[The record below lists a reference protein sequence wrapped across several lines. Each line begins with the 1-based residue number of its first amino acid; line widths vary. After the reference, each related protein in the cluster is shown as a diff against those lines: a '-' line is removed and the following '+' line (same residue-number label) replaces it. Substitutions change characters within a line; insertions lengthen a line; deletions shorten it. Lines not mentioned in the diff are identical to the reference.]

1 MSLKLRSGQVAMV
14 VILVVLVGLTI
25 GVAVLGRSVT
35 NVGIS
40 LQEEERA
47 RSFSAAEAGVE
58 DALRQDLS
66 ILAGSGGNFSVGDSA
81 VTYTVAKLTNVV
93 SEIDPGEVVTV
104 NWAKS
109 DPGASSFSVNWTNG
123 SCGSVALI
131 STTITPLAAVT
142 HASFAS
148 GPQTF
153 NKGTGGLV
161 RFRIA
166 GCRSKVTIT
175 GQGGALSFFQ
185 VDSKGTSG
193 TSSSKVQVVRSAPAA
208 SGLLDFAL
216 FSGGNID

>member
-1 MSLKLRSGQVAMV
+1 MRFITRKGQVAMV

-66 ILAGSGGNFSVGDSA
+66 ILAGSGGNFSVGNSA
-81 VTYTVAKLTNVV
+81 VSYTVAKLTNVV
-93 SEIDPGEVVTV
+93 SEINPGEVVTI

-109 DPGASSFSVNWTNG
+109 DPGANSFSAAWTNG

-142 HASFAS
+142 HASFAT

-153 NKGTGGLV
+153 NKGSGGLV
-161 RFRIA
+161 RLRIA